1 MMNHRNRDPKWMAES
16 YHPGDVIFHDLK
28 NLIILQQVAGN
39 TKVAVVFIIVP
50 FVPLKV
56 MKRKDFFADDLFLD
70 DDVDVVGDTSCS
82 RLRIRNTWTLN
93 GWQTGNREKLH
104 PPSPRLLPRLRRC
117 Q

>member
-1 MMNHRNRDPKWMAES
+1 MAES
-16 YHPGDVIFHDLK
+16 YHPGHVIFHDLK
-28 NLIILQQVAGN
+28 NLIILQQAAGA

-50 FVPLKV
+50 FVPLKA

-82 RLRIRNTWTLN
+82 SLRIRNTWTLN

-104 PPSPRLLPRLRRC
+104 PPSPRLLPRLQRC